1 MRVTATTDGAPEGVA
16 AERLIDERLLHELEQ
31 LHRTRHET
39 FLYGSDDALR
49 HHTDRLAALE
59 AEYLRRFPDRLVT
72 AGRTRSGARA
82 REAAARAEATPTE
95 SAH

>member
-1 MRVTATTDGAPEGVA
+1 MRLTANPDGATEGVA
-16 AERLIDERLLHELEQ
+16 ATELTPERLLHELEQ

-49 HHTDRLAALE
+49 RHTERSAELE
-59 AEYLRRFPDRLVT
+59 AEYLRRFPTRLVT

-82 REAAARAEATPTE
+82 RETAARIEATP
-95 SAH
+95 S

>member
-1 MRVTATTDGAPEGVA
+1 MRLTATTDGDPEGVNA
-16 AERLIDERLLHELEQ
+16 RSLLDERLMHELEQ

-49 HHTDRLAALE
+49 HHDERTAELE
-59 AEYLRRFPDRLVT
+59 AEYLRRFPNRLVT

-82 REAAARAEATPTE
+82 RESAAHIEATPQ
-95 SAH
+95 

>member
-1 MRVTATTDGAPEGVA
+1 MRSTATTDGTADRVTA
-16 AERLIDERLLHELEQ
+16 RDLQDERLLHELEQ

-49 HHTDRLAALE
+49 HHTRRSAELE
-59 AEYLRRFPDRLVT
+59 AEYLRRFPSRLVT

-82 REAAARAEATPTE
+82 RESAARIEATPQ
-95 SAH
+95 

>member
-1 MRVTATTDGAPEGVA
+1 MQPTATPDGDPGGVA
-16 AERLIDERLLHELEQ
+16 ARSLLDERLLHELEQ

-49 HHTDRLAALE
+49 HHNERTAELE

-82 REAAARAEATPTE
+82 RETAAHIEATPQ
-95 SAH
+95 

>member
-1 MRVTATTDGAPEGVA
+1 MRLTANPDGAEGVA
-16 AERLIDERLLHELEQ
+16 ATELTAERLLHELEQ

-49 HHTDRLAALE
+49 RHTERSTELE
-59 AEYLRRFPDRLVT
+59 AEYLRRYPTRLVT

-82 REAAARAEATPTE
+82 RETAARIEATP
-95 SAH
+95 S

>member
-1 MRVTATTDGAPEGVA
+1 MAIPDTAPRAPRDGVA
-16 AERLIDERLLHELEQ
+16 ARDLPGERLLHELEQ

-49 HHTDRLAALE
+49 KHTERTAELE
-59 AEYLRRFPDRLVT
+59 AEYVRRFPMRMVT

-82 REAAARAEATPTE
+82 REVAARAEATPQ
-95 SAH
+95 

>member
-1 MRVTATTDGAPEGVA
+1 MRLTATPNDAVEGVA
-16 AERLIDERLLHELEQ
+16 ASVLTTERLLHELEQ

-49 HHTDRLAALE
+49 RHTERTAELE
-59 AEYLRRFPDRLVT
+59 AEYVRRFPVRLVT

-82 REAAARAEATPTE
+82 RETAARIEAAP
-95 SAH
+95 S